1 MATGTMSTEE
11 VNGLTQDQVETLELN
26 FNKGNKYPDPTTLL
40 LIAAEVG
47 LTEEQ
52 TEKWFKQ
59 RLAQWRQSEGLP
71 SKCGSVRD

>member
-1 MATGTMSTEE
+1 MSAERMNGITEE
-11 VNGLTQDQVETLELN
+11 QVEILEFN
-26 FNKGNKYPDPTTLL
+26 FNKGNKYPDSTTLL

-52 TEKWFKQ
+52 TQKWFKE

-71 SKCGSVRD
+71 SECGSVTD